1 MLNAILESLPI
12 ALGIVVATLPAVAV
26 PLILLTRR
34 ELGVLLGF
42 LSGWALGFL
51 LLGSLVIL
59 TAELMTPRPEGS
71 PDWVLR
77 LRFPLGLLLLGLS
90 VKKWRTR
97 PAAGTDPELP
107 RWLAAIETVRTPRAL
122 ALGFLL
128 VVVNPKNAVLVSS
141 GALAIASQTH
151 ALGAQIGALL
161 VFTAIASLGVIA
173 PLVFWQ
179 LLGERASGP
188 LDRMKALLAR
198 HNSTFMSLVLAALG
212 LIVIVGALRDL

>member
-107 RWLAAIETVRTPRAL
+107 RWLAAIETVRTPRAQ

-173 PLVFWQ
+173 PLVFWL

>member
-173 PLVFWQ
+173 PLVFWL

>member
-107 RWLAAIETVRTPRAL
+107 RWLAAIETVRTPRA
-122 ALGFLL
+122 
-128 VVVNPKNAVLVSS
+128 
-141 GALAIASQTH
+141 Q
-151 ALGAQIGALL
+151 
-161 VFTAIASLGVIA
+161 
-173 PLVFWQ
+173 
-179 LLGERASGP
+179 
-188 LDRMKALLAR
+188 
-198 HNSTFMSLVLAALG
+198 ALG
-212 LIVIVGALRDL
+212 LPVRAAAGRA